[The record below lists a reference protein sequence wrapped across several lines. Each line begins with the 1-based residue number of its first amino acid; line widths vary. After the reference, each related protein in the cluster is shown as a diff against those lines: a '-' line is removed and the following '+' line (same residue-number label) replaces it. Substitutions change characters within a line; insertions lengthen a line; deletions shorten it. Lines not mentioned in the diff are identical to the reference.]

1 MEERTEPINLW
12 KKCFVSFLKKI
23 ILTFIYLL
31 AVQGVGCFIGFSLV
45 AVHRLP
51 IAVASLVAEH
61 RLFVLKGSVVSAHW
75 L

>member
-1 MEERTEPINLW
+1 M
-12 KKCFVSFLKKI
+12 FSVSFFKKI
-23 ILTFIYLL
+23 ILIFIYLL
-31 AVQGVGCFIGFSLV
+31 AVQGLGCFIGFFLV

>member
-61 RLFVLKGSVVSAHW
+61 RLFVLKRSVV
-75 L
+75 